1 MDRYNSTMPEERTR
15 YYWAVLD
22 FNRNGKIGRNEVTRF
37 IEIVEST
44 NQNLEESMT
53 KPIVVML
60 IFDTNKDQRV
70 SPEEVYTF
78 FKVNWEIE
86 ITQDQMQ
93 NFFAQ
98 FDTNSS
104 GYVEMQEI

>member
-1 MDRYNSTMPEERTR
+1 
-15 YYWAVLD
+15 
-22 FNRNGKIGRNEVTRF
+22 
-37 IEIVEST
+37 
-44 NQNLEESMT
+44 
-53 KPIVVML
+53 ML
-60 IFDTNKDQRV
+60 ILDTNKDQRV

-78 FKVNWEIE
+78 FKVNFEME

-104 GYVEMQEI
+104 GYIEMQEI